1 MYAKPGPHR
10 WLALAL
16 SGLAA
21 GLFDACFNIG
31 SALGLAILSTVAVSR
46 TDDLLSAAKPVE
58 PLHAVTECFQSA
70 LVVAAWFAVLGGL
83 LALLLFHHGCKHR
96 GPRDPRRPSPRSW
109 WMKASPRDPV
119 AAL

>member
-10 WLALAL
+10 WLALALAL

-58 PLHAVTECFQSA
+58 PLHAVTEGFQSA

-83 LALLLFHHGCKHR
+83 LALLLFHHR
-96 GPRDPRRPSPRSW
+96 WQAPRTARPPHSEIEGEPGTNR
-109 WMKASPRDPV
+109 
-119 AAL
+119 